1 MKGGDIRANFEK
13 LRVELRQ
20 IKYLT
25 PIDQQILFD
34 GIPIAFLPII
44 HHVLLVYS
52 PQIAT
57 YITEDCGFELSAKSD
72 FRFIENVYKLLL
84 TNFGGYKP

>member
-1 MKGGDIRANFEK
+1 MSRHQVKSSTIEHAS
-13 LRVELRQ
+13 VHSS
-20 IKYLT
+20 
-25 PIDQQILFD
+25 
-34 GIPIAFLPII
+34 

-84 TNFGGYKP
+84 SNFGGYKP